1 MAFPHIRAVLFDK
14 DGTLLDFD
22 KSWAPVNRS
31 TASWAAGG
39 DPEFAE
45 RLMAVAGFDPLTEKT
60 RSGSLYAAGNT
71 AEIAEAWRAAG
82 VSLPLGELI
91 AELDRRFTENATRAV
106 AVPRLA
112 ETVGGLVKRGLVL
125 GIASSDSK
133 GAIARFVATVGL
145 SDRFAFFAGY
155 DSGFGYKPGPGMLT
169 AFSEQTGV
177 PASQIAMVGD
187 NLHDLEMARAARAGL
202 RVAVLTG
209 TGSREE
215 LAPHADLCLASIAD
229 LPEALAANTAR
240 P

>member
-1 MAFPHIRAVLFDK
+1 MTFPEIRAVLFDK

-39 DPEFAE
+39 DAAFAD
-45 RLMAVAGFDPLTEKT
+45 RLMAVAGFDPMSEKT

-82 VSLPLGELI
+82 VRLPLPELV

-112 ETVGGLVKRGLVL
+112 ETVGGLSRRGLLL

-145 SDRFAFFAGY
+145 SDRFAFLAGY
-155 DSGFGYKPGPGMLT
+155 DSGYGYKPGPGMLT
-169 AFSEQTGV
+169 AFSEKTGI

-187 NLHDLEMARAARAGL
+187 NLHDLEMARAGHAGL

-209 TGSREE
+209 TGTREE

-229 LPEALAANTAR
+229 LPEALDVHHASA
-240 P
+240 